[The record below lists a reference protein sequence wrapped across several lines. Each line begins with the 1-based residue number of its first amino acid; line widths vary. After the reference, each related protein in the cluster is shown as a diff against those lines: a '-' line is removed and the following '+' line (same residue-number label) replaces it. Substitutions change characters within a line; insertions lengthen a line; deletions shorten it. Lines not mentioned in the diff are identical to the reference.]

1 MNVTFPEMAAVS
13 GSGAPGALQAAA
25 MDPKQDI
32 VAFMRRASTE
42 VTTHDEKVLPELA
55 EVLPSG
61 TTVYVAH
68 TPKAHFDDVVRVA
81 LKVQSLGFQASP
93 HLVARRLPSA
103 QAVREGLKKLCG
115 AGVAQAL
122 LVAGDRDAALGPY
135 ANTLDVIASDVL
147 AGSGLRRLG
156 VAGHPEGHPQADDDA
171 LWHALRLKQ
180 EFGARTGIAVHV
192 ATQFGFNPRGVHDW
206 ALDFGVHGLD
216 LPVHAGIAGP
226 TSLVKLLRFAMQCGV
241 GASVQSASRNMKA
254 VGNVARQ
261 AATPEQ
267 IVPELVALGAG
278 GQGARIVQ
286 PHVFA
291 FGGTVATA
299 QWIRAVCQGR
309 FEMLPGGGISLK

>member
-1 MNVTFPEMAAVS
+1 MNVTSTEMLAVKQG
-13 GSGAPGALQAAA
+13 GSPPAGSESRQGII
-25 MDPKQDI
+25 D
-32 VAFMRRASTE
+32 FMRRASTE

-55 EVLPSG
+55 QVLPAG

-81 LKVQSLGFQASP
+81 LKVQALGFRASP
-93 HLVARRLPSA
+93 HLVARRLPSEH
-103 QAVREGLKKLCG
+103 AVRDGLARLRE
-115 AGVAQAL
+115 AGVEQAL
-122 LVAGDRDAALGPY
+122 LVAGDRDAPLGPY

-147 AGSGLRRLG
+147 LDSGLRRLG
-156 VAGHPEGHPQADDDA
+156 VAGHPEGLAQADA
-171 LWHALRLKQ
+171 AELWRALRLKQ
-180 EFGARTGIAVHV
+180 EFGARAGIAVHV
-192 ATQFGFNPRGVHDW
+192 ATQFGFDPQGVHDW
-206 ALDFGVHGLD
+206 ALAFAQQGLD
-216 LPVHAGIAGP
+216 LPVHAGVAGP
-226 TSLVKLLRFAMQCGV
+226 TSLVKLMRFAIQCGV

-267 IVPELVALGAG
+267 IVPELVSLGAG
-278 GQGARIVQ
+278 GAHARIVQ

-299 QWIRAVCQGR
+299 QWIRSVSRGA